1 MKHPVTLFR
10 LFGRYLAF
18 GIRLNE
24 TEADSLIQGLGIDHV
39 AGAIK
44 PEHLKAKRR
53 ACKIASTI
61 SLLPTPCLRYAGR
74 TYRRFSSPINSS
86 DVFRQI
92 HPISWVSACATSSS
106 PRGGTY
112 LPRSVMSVSCKARM
126 SRRIPKYSAFRSLA
140 QERYSQN
147 KSCSCCLCSSGS
159 IGTIA
164 SLLLPS
170 TAG

>member
-1 MKHPVTLFR
+1 MFDLTGKVAVVTGGTGVL
-10 LFGRYLAF
+10 GRV
-18 GIRLNE
+18 IC
-24 TEADSLIQGLGIDHV
+24 QGLARSGASV
-39 AGAIK
+39 AILARMTENTLTLTNEIKRAGGTAIGLYADVLEK
-44 PEHLKAKRR
+44 V
-53 ACKIASTI
+53 
-61 SLLPTPCLRYAGR
+61 SLQEAATA
-74 TYRRFSSPINSS
+74 
-86 DVFRQI
+86 VFRQI